1 MKLVEEKINKFR
13 DTMTKSLT
21 DVASTKGGLNVLRY
35 LYHESGFAGRHVV
48 QDKRGKIDMDATFFN
63 TARCDMYK
71 DIRIF
76 MTPEVIKLVELGD
89 STDDMVKKEEGGIK

>member
-1 MKLVEEKINKFR
+1 MKSEEKINRFR

-35 LYHESGFAGRHVV
+35 LHHESGFSGRHVV
-48 QDKRGKIDMDATFFN
+48 QDKLGKIDMEAKFFN

-76 MTPEVIKLVELGD
+76 MTPEVIKLVEFGD
-89 STDDMVKKEEGGIK
+89 PTEDMNKKEEGGIK